1 MYTRIASHGGGLPCD
16 KRCRPL
22 CAYEPRTHRCEFV
35 TQIGGV
41 DYINDSKATNLD
53 AVEKALLTQSKP
65 VVLIAG
71 GKDKGFTFEPLRK
84 LVKEKV
90 RSTILIGEMAERI
103 AHDWDG
109 AVKTE
114 LATSLADP
122 VERAYATA
130 KSSEVV
136 LF

>member
-41 DYINDSKATNLD
+41 DYLNESKETNLD
-53 AVEKALLTQSKP
+53 AVEKALLAQSKP

-71 GKDKGFTFEPLRK
+71 GKYKVFTFEPLRK

-90 RSTILIGEMAERI
+90 RSTILIGEMFFFLMIRRPPRS
-103 AHDWDG
+103 
-109 AVKTE
+109 T
-114 LATSLADP
+114 
-122 VERAYATA
+122 
-130 KSSEVV
+130 
-136 LF
+136 LFPYTTLFRSGS